1 MKTGDITYN
10 QASGKLYKDGSPF
23 LNQIFKNETEAQDYL
38 TKKSLKIILK
48 RTEIPTIITNS
59 LTNQE

>member
-23 LNQIFKNETEAQDYL
+23 LNRIFKNETEAQDYL
-38 TKKSLKIILK
+38 TKKGLKIIFK
-48 RTEIPTIITNS
+48 STEISTIITKS